1 MSLKDNTY
9 QNKKFRENL
18 KKFEEAQSLGKSVYL
33 EPEEITD
40 IAGYYYVLGNVG
52 KAISTIEY
60 AIRMFPGALSPLPF
74 L

>member
-33 EPEEITD
+33 EPEEITQKT
-40 IAGYYYVLGNVG
+40 LQ
-52 KAISTIEY
+52 
-60 AIRMFPGALSPLPF
+60 PF
-74 L
+74 FDNKEEVIKRD